1 MGRSIIADEAVEA
14 YINKLAKTNKWF
26 VGVIIGQLTIHRDYV
41 VHIARTPDPVEN
53 EVSEEN
59 GETDTGDNAQN
70 AKKKPSLEHPSSL
83 EQLDGKWVSTHA
95 KQVSRM
101 LPGGLSVIGLFAIA
115 PAAMLKNAQGKLK
128 QMLFAVH
135 KQLSRNVVLSSSKE
149 VTDRVLLQ
157 MDTSTK
163 KLSCVTLDV
172 ADIKSAPR
180 PAEWKFQSGGCK
192 WVQLNSHITLDIPM
206 AVPTDSTAHT
216 LLKQI
221 QNGLADFSNT
231 VHRSIVAIE
240 GSIRDPSDPLIS
252 QADKKGKGIKGSNLT
267 SNPTLS
273 QDVSIYLPFVYS
285 DVHKDTV
292 VSNSQATI
300 NMMGT
305 IVVRAYVSNRATV
318 AEAVEAIQMDII
330 RSLMSR
336 CELLCEEFDVTEE
349 KQGSEV
355 YDPPVRLFCQ
365 LPHCGVD
372 VCDYVFQDEK
382 QEEVKQRIQ
391 ELLDV
396 DVDELEESEK
406 SAADD
411 DTWSRQSSLSCM
423 SSHQSL
429 VPSQPDKKNKL
440 KVYVGAAVGGVV
452 AIAAI
457 WLSYTYMN
465 DD

>member
-14 YINKLAKTNKWF
+14 YINKLVKTNKWF
-26 VGVIIGQLTIHRDYV
+26 VGVIIGQLSLQRDYV
-41 VHIARTPDPVEN
+41 VHVARTPDPVEN

-59 GETDTGDNAQN
+59 GENDTGDNIQN

-101 LPGGLSVIGLFAIA
+101 LPGGLSVVGLFAIA
-115 PAAMLKNAQGKLK
+115 PSAMLKNAQGKLK

-135 KQLSRNVVLSSSKE
+135 KQLSRNNILTPSNE
-149 VTDRVLLQ
+149 ITDRILLQ

-172 ADIKSAPR
+172 ADIKSVLR

-206 AVPTDSTAHT
+206 AVPTDSKAQT

-221 QNGLADFSNT
+221 QNGLADFSSSIQ
-231 VHRSIVAIE
+231 RSIVAIE
-240 GSIRDPSDPLIS
+240 GTVRDPSDPLVS
-252 QADKKGKGIKGSNLT
+252 QVEKKGKATKGGNPT
-267 SNPTLS
+267 SNTSLS
-273 QDVSIYLPFVYS
+273 QDVSIFLPFVYS
-285 DVHKDTV
+285 DVHKDPV
-292 VSNSQATI
+292 VSTSQATI

-305 IVVRAYVSNRATV
+305 VVVRAYVSTRATV
-318 AEAVEAIQMDII
+318 AEAVEAIKVDII

-349 KQGSEV
+349 KQGSEI

-429 VPSQPDKKNKL
+429 VPSQPDKKNML
-440 KVYVGAAVGGVV
+440 KAYVGAAVGGIV
-452 AIAAI
+452 ALAAT

-465 DD
+465 DE